1 MLHNRR
7 RDLFGSPSEY
17 LNSPK
22 RRATPPKVT
31 TTRELPKR
39 KEAMDFTDY
48 MAGRELP
55 TFDDILG
62 DDDEEDGEDTE
73 RPLTSASLRSR
84 DMDENSSS
92 SDEQSALPSLRKYDQ
107 KDTTTTSSATR
118 DPITTPPSSSHPRPI
133 SASSSSPSAS
143 STTTTQRKP
152 ISRLPLAE
160 RQEDY
165 IHSSSSSPTSRA
177 LSRSYAPV
185 SPMNN
190 SYSSSSRS
198 SSSLGQARSMSRQD
212 HSSGSDNDT
221 SHKLSMDSEKGIWVV
236 WGIKKT
242 KMLMVQLKIY

>member
-31 TTRELPKR
+31 HTRELPKK

-62 DDDEEDGEDTE
+62 DDDDEDGEDTE
-73 RPLTSASLRSR
+73 RPHTSASLRSR

-118 DPITTPPSSSHPRPI
+118 DPITTLSSSHPRPI
-133 SASSSSPSAS
+133 SAQSSSSTS
-143 STTTTQRKP
+143 QRKP
-152 ISRLPLAE
+152 LSRLPLAE
-160 RQEDY
+160 KQEDY
-165 IHSSSSSPTSRA
+165 IHSSSSSSPTSRA
-177 LSRSYAPV
+177 TKRSYAP
-185 SPMNN
+185 
-190 SYSSSSRS
+190 SSRSRS
-198 SSSLGQARSMSRQD
+198 SSSSFDHARTISRQD
-212 HSSGSDNDT
+212 QSSESDNNT
-221 SHKLSMDSEKGIWVV
+221 SNKLSMDSEKGIWVG

-242 KMLMVQLKIY
+242 KMLMI